1 MDKNIIG
8 GLINS
13 ISRLIHLVACQTMKS
28 SDLKG
33 ITYIVRV
40 LKLLKP
46 VLDEVL
52 ETGIPSD
59 EKLTRELEELDIAVN
74 KSREFMEKR
83 SYKMS
88 KIYTV
93 SANSQCFCLKN
104 VTCLILFLVLLNFHT
119 VLVIN

>member
-1 MDKNIIG
+1 MDKNVIG

-13 ISRLIHLVACQTMKS
+13 ISRLIHLVACQTTKS
-28 SDLKG
+28 YDLKG
-33 ITYIVRV
+33 IRYIVHV

-52 ETGIPSD
+52 ETEIPSD

-83 SYKMS
+83 SSKMS
-88 KIYTV
+88 KIFSV
-93 SANSQCFCLKN
+93 SANSPMF
-104 VTCLILFLVLLNFHT
+104 LFKK
-119 VLVIN
+119 